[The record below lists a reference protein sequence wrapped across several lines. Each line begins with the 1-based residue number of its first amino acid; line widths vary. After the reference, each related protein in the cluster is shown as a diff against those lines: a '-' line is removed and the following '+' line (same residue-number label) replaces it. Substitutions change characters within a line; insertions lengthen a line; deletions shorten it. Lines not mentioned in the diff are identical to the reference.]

1 MNRVA
6 EPYLKVSDLVNGFGP
21 ARVVHVSVELDVFT
35 RLANEGKSAAQ
46 LSILLE
52 VDPRS
57 LELLLNA
64 LTALGLLRK
73 EAERFYDT
81 PVSHTYLSR
90 TGPKYIGNL
99 VKHLARRWE
108 DWGKLEQALRTG
120 APVHRTDHFQDDPA
134 ELEFLVR
141 GMHELAIARG
151 DARYLSRAVPLGRC
165 RKLLDLGGGPGTYAA
180 MFCHANRKLEAVVMD
195 LPATLKVTRRILREF
210 DRTGRVTTLPGDY
223 RTDKIKGAP
232 YDVILVSNI
241 LHAESEET
249 NRDLMQRIREALVP
263 GGILVIKDHV
273 MGDDHTTPPN
283 GALFAL
289 QMMLVSAGRTYS
301 FAEISGWLQ
310 AAGFE
315 DMVEIPV
322 EPPMNVSLVFAL
334 RPGKRPLAML
344 PKPAARVGEATLRL
358 ADALA
363 HDLESDA
370 SEGDEDDELPSRV
383 TPKTARRH
391 PGPSAPKRARL
402 APAGSSPSQAAR
414 RRSAAPPRGRST
426 NR

>member
-1 MNRVA
+1 
-6 EPYLKVSDLVNGFGP
+6 
-21 ARVVHVSVELDVFT
+21 
-35 RLANEGKSAAQ
+35 
-46 LSILLE
+46 
-52 VDPRS
+52 
-57 LELLLNA
+57 
-64 LTALGLLRK
+64 
-73 EAERFYDT
+73 
-81 PVSHTYLSR
+81 
-90 TGPKYIGNL
+90 
-99 VKHLARRWE
+99 
-108 DWGKLEQALRTG
+108 
-120 APVHRTDHFQDDPA
+120 
-134 ELEFLVR
+134 
-141 GMHELAIARG
+141 MHELAIARG